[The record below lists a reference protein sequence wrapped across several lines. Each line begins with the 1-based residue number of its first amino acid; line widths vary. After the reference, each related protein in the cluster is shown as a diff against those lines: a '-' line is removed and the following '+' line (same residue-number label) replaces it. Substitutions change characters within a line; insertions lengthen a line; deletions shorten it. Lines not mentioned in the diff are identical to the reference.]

1 MNELLL
7 VVVVMLRVL
16 ATISNIV
23 DVVGAPKN
31 VVLYYTSK
39 MRNQHLAKAPL
50 SSPNRKVLKCHYNIL
65 FMISYEEYT

>member
-16 ATISNIV
+16 ATISNII

-31 VVLYYTSK
+31 VVYYTSK